1 MKKIELLNLLK
12 ELNFPKDEY
21 YVLSGASLV
30 LRGIKE
36 EANDLDLCISA
47 KLFNQIKD
55 KFNLTDERKNECGF
69 YKINDNLEIVVDK
82 KEDFKMEIGEKYNL
96 NITIDKVFKA
106 DTLHT
111 VANTIAR
118 KTKIPCM
125 QIEIAKKY
133 RDIEQFN
140 NIKIMLN
147 FLGEY
152 LRNILVGGQNE

>member
-1 MKKIELLNLLK
+1 MKKIELLNLLE
-12 ELNFPKDEY
+12 ELDFPKDEY

-96 NITIDKVFKA
+96 EDLQTILDFKLKRNKPKDQKDIENIKKYLEKNNIT
-106 DTLHT
+106 
-111 VANTIAR
+111 R
-118 KTKIPCM
+118 
-125 QIEIAKKY
+125 
-133 RDIEQFN
+133 
-140 NIKIMLN
+140 
-147 FLGEY
+147 
-152 LRNILVGGQNE
+152 

>member
-1 MKKIELLNLLK
+1 MKKIELLNLLE
-12 ELNFPKDEY
+12 ELDFPKDEY

-47 KLFNQIKD
+47 ELFNQIKD

-96 NITIDKVFKA
+96 EDLQTILDFKLKRNKPKDKDDIENI
-106 DTLHT
+106 
-111 VANTIAR
+111 
-118 KTKIPCM
+118 
-125 QIEIAKKY
+125 KKY
-133 RDIEQFN
+133 LH
-140 NIKIMLN
+140 IKNTL
-147 FLGEY
+147 
-152 LRNILVGGQNE
+152 

>member
-30 LRGIKE
+30 LRGIRE
-36 EANDLDLCISA
+36 EANDLDLCIS
-47 KLFNQIKD
+47 KELFNQIKN

-96 NITIDKVFKA
+96 EDLQTILDFKIKRNKPKDKDDIENIKKYLEKHNIT
-106 DTLHT
+106 
-111 VANTIAR
+111 
-118 KTKIPCM
+118 
-125 QIEIAKKY
+125 
-133 RDIEQFN
+133 
-140 NIKIMLN
+140 
-147 FLGEY
+147 G
-152 LRNILVGGQNE
+152 

>member
-36 EANDLDLCISA
+36 EANDLDLCIS
-47 KLFNQIKD
+47 KELFNHIKN

-82 KEDFKMEIGEKYNL
+82 KENFKMEIGEKYNL
-96 NITIDKVFKA
+96 ENLQTILDFKIKRNKPKDKDDIENIKKYLEKHNIT
-106 DTLHT
+106 
-111 VANTIAR
+111 
-118 KTKIPCM
+118 
-125 QIEIAKKY
+125 
-133 RDIEQFN
+133 
-140 NIKIMLN
+140 
-147 FLGEY
+147 G
-152 LRNILVGGQNE
+152 

>member
-96 NITIDKVFKA
+96 EDLQTILDFKLKRNKPKDKDDIENI
-106 DTLHT
+106 
-111 VANTIAR
+111 
-118 KTKIPCM
+118 
-125 QIEIAKKY
+125 KKY
-133 RDIEQFN
+133 LH
-140 NIKIMLN
+140 IKNTL
-147 FLGEY
+147 
-152 LRNILVGGQNE
+152 

>member
-36 EANDLDLCISA
+36 EANDLDLCIS
-47 KLFNQIKD
+47 KELFNQIKD

-96 NITIDKVFKA
+96 EDLQTILDFKLKRNKLKDKDDIENI
-106 DTLHT
+106 
-111 VANTIAR
+111 
-118 KTKIPCM
+118 
-125 QIEIAKKY
+125 KKY
-133 RDIEQFN
+133 LH
-140 NIKIMLN
+140 IKNTL
-147 FLGEY
+147 
-152 LRNILVGGQNE
+152 

>member
-47 KLFNQIKD
+47 ELFNQIKD

-82 KEDFKMEIGEKYNL
+82 KEDFKIEIGEKYNL
-96 NITIDKVFKA
+96 EDLQTILDFKIKRNLPKDKK
-106 DTLHT
+106 
-111 VANTIAR
+111 
-118 KTKIPCM
+118 
-125 QIEIAKKY
+125 
-133 RDIEQFN
+133 DIE
-140 NIKIMLN
+140 NIKR
-147 FLGEY
+147 Y
-152 LRNILVGGQNE
+152 LHQKSTSLSGQ

>member
-36 EANDLDLCISA
+36 EANDLDLCIS
-47 KLFNQIKD
+47 KELFNQIKN

-96 NITIDKVFKA
+96 EDLQTILDFKLKRNKPKDKDDIENI
-106 DTLHT
+106 
-111 VANTIAR
+111 
-118 KTKIPCM
+118 
-125 QIEIAKKY
+125 KKY
-133 RDIEQFN
+133 LH
-140 NIKIMLN
+140 IKNTL
-147 FLGEY
+147 
-152 LRNILVGGQNE
+152 